1 MPQLQIMPKVYSY
14 TRMSTPE
21 QLKGDSRRRQV
32 DAANA
37 YATRRGWLLEDRFDD
52 LGVSAFHGKNHKL
65 GALSHFLALVDSG
78 AIERG
83 SVLIVESIDRL
94 SRQDISRALPL
105 LLDLIDR
112 GIRVVTLSP
121 EQEYSSQTV
130 GDATNLI
137 GALFIMARAHEESKM
152 KSVRGREAW
161 ISKRSEARR
170 AGKIATRRVP
180 GWLVVKDG
188 RIEVDPHRAEIVR
201 EIFELARNGWG
212 AYSISRHLN
221 ERGEVPWGKKP
232 SAVWRES
239 YIKKL
244 LRSRTVL
251 GEYQPHT
258 VRIEDGRQIRTEDG
272 QAITEYY
279 PKVIDA
285 ALFREVAVTLD
296 ARRVTGRGRKGQRFG
311 NLFTGLL
318 RCHCGAGYRF
328 VSKGPPPKGGDYL
341 HCSVA
346 LAKGSCSMQP
356 LRYGLVEEFLLGQI
370 ESLDARKVMSGL
382 VVDQRL
388 KEAMDEKRTLEEQL
402 ETSRNA
408 IGKLTDFIIREG
420 TGEGSR
426 AVKVRLDEEERTLA
440 LATKRLTVLDLRV
453 AEVQMASESER
464 RSALKQLI
472 SRWRRDPPNAAIL
485 RRALAEQI
493 RSLVDRMVISPGMH
507 VLEELLDGGPDGSED
522 GEAVDNS
529 EDWRA
534 VFGVK
539 SEAELRR
546 LLKDR
551 NFEVHIFYRSGAEER
566 IDGMRGP
573 VFRAK
578 ASRKMKELRL
588 VNR

>member
-14 TRMSTPE
+14 TRMSTLE

-37 YATRRGWLLEDRFDD
+37 YATRRGWVLEDRFDD

-65 GALSHFLALVDSG
+65 GALSHFLGLVDSG

-94 SRQDISRALPL
+94 SRQDISLALPL
-105 LLDLIDR
+105 LLDLIGR
-112 GIRVVTLSP
+112 GITVVTLSP
-121 EQEYSSQTV
+121 EQEYSSQTA

-137 GALFIMARAHEESKM
+137 GALFIMARAHEESKI
-152 KSVRGREAW
+152 KSVRGRAAW
-161 ISKRSEARR
+161 ISKRSEARSG
-170 AGKIATRRVP
+170 GKIATRRVP

-188 RIEVDPHRAEIVR
+188 SIEADPHRAEVVR
-201 EIFELARNGWG
+201 EIFELARDGWG

-221 ERGEVPWGKKP
+221 ERGELPWGKKLN
-232 SAVWRES
+232 AVWRES

-272 QAITEYY
+272 QAIADYY

-318 RCHCGAGYRF
+318 RCRCGAGYRF

-346 LAKGSCSMQP
+346 LAKGNCSMQP
-356 LRYGLVEEFLLGQI
+356 LRYGVVEEFLLGQI
-370 ESLDARKVMSGL
+370 ESLDARKVMNGAL
-382 VVDQRL
+382 VDQHL
-388 KEAMDEKRTLEEQL
+388 KDVLDEKSTLEEQI

-408 IGKLTDFIIREG
+408 IDKLTDFIIREG
-420 TGEGSR
+420 TGDGSR
-426 AVKVRLDEEERTLA
+426 AVKIRLDEEERTLA
-440 LATKRLTVLDLRV
+440 LSVKRLAVLDLRI
-453 AEVQMASESER
+453 AEVQMASEGER
-464 RSALKQLI
+464 RSALTQLI
-472 SRWRRDPPNAAIL
+472 TQWRNDPTNAPIL

-493 RSLVDRMVISPGMH
+493 RSLVDRMVISPGTH
-507 VLEELLDGGPDGSED
+507 VLEEVLDGGPNGSED
-522 GEAVDNS
+522 GEAVVSS
-529 EDWRA
+529 EDWRTT
-534 VFGVK
+534 FGVK
-539 SEAELRR
+539 NEAELRR
-546 LLKDR
+546 LFKDR
-551 NFEVHIFYRSGAEER
+551 NFEAHIYYRSGAEER
-566 IDGMRGP
+566 VDAMRGP
-573 VFRAK
+573 VFKAK

-588 VNR
+588 VNG

>member
-1 MPQLQIMPKVYSY
+1 MPQLQTMPKVYSY

-32 DAANA
+32 EAANA
-37 YATRRGWLLEDRFDD
+37 YATRRGWVLEDRFDD
-52 LGVSAFHGKNHKL
+52 LGVSAFHGKNRRL
-65 GALSHFLALVDSG
+65 GALSHFLGLVDSG

-112 GIRVVTLSP
+112 GITVVTLSP
-121 EQEYSSQTV
+121 EQEYSSETV

-137 GALFIMARAHEESKM
+137 GALFIMARAHEESKI
-152 KSVRGREAW
+152 KSVRGRAAW
-161 ISKRSEARR
+161 SSKRSEARS

-180 GWLVVKDG
+180 GWLVVKDAS
-188 RIEVDPHRAEIVR
+188 IEVDPHRADVVR
-201 EIFELARNGWG
+201 EIFELARDGWG

-221 ERGEVPWGKKP
+221 ERGEAPWGSKP
-232 SAVWRES
+232 NAVWRES

-272 QAITEYY
+272 QAIAEYY
-279 PKVIDA
+279 PKVIDPG
-285 ALFREVAVTLD
+285 LFREVAVTLD
-296 ARRVTGRGRKGQRFG
+296 ARKVTGRGRKGQRFG

-346 LAKGSCSMQP
+346 LAKGSCTMQP
-356 LRYGLVEEFLLGQI
+356 LRYGLVEEFLLGKI
-370 ESLDARKVMSGL
+370 ESLDARRVMSGEL
-382 VVDQRL
+382 VDQRL
-388 KEAMDEKRTLEEQL
+388 KEVLDEKRALEEQV
-402 ETSRNA
+402 EASRNA
-408 IGKLTDFIIREG
+408 IEKLTDFIIREG
-420 TGEGSR
+420 AVDGSR
-426 AVKVRLDEEERTLA
+426 AVKLRLDKEERTLSSA
-440 LATKRLTVLDLRV
+440 SKRLAVIDLRV

-464 RSALKQLI
+464 RRALTQLI
-472 SRWRRDPPNAAIL
+472 TQWRSDPTNAPIL

-493 RSLVDRMVISPGMH
+493 RSLVDRMVVLPGTH
-507 VLEELLDGGPDGSED
+507 VLEEVLDGGPNGSED
-522 GEAVDNS
+522 GETVASFDN
-529 EDWRA
+529 WQTT
-534 VFGVK
+534 FGVK
-539 SEAELRR
+539 SEAELRK
-546 LLKDR
+546 LFKDR
-551 NFEVHIFYRSGAEER
+551 NFEVHIYYRSGAEER
-566 IDGMRGP
+566 FDAMRGP
-573 VFRAK
+573 VFRANP
-578 ASRKMKELRL
+578 SRKMKEMRM
-588 VNR
+588 VNG

>member
-1 MPQLQIMPKVYSY
+1 MPQLEIMPKVYSY

-32 DAANA
+32 DAANS
-37 YATRRGWLLEDRFDD
+37 YARRRGWVLEDRFDD
-52 LGVSAFHGKNHKL
+52 LGVSAFHGQNHKL
-65 GALSHFLALVDSG
+65 GALSHFLGLVDSG

-105 LLDLIDR
+105 LLDLIDQ
-112 GIRVVTLSP
+112 GITVVTLSP
-121 EQEYSSQTV
+121 EQEYSSKTV

-137 GALFIMARAHEESKM
+137 GALFIMARAHEESKI
-152 KSVRGREAW
+152 KSHRGREAW

-170 AGKIATRRVP
+170 VGRLATRRVP
-180 GWLVVKDG
+180 GWLVVKDDA
-188 RIEVDPHRAEIVR
+188 IEVEPHRAEVVR
-201 EIFELARNGWG
+201 EIFELARDGWG

-221 ERGEVPWGKKP
+221 ERGELPWGSRP
-232 SAVWRES
+232 NAVWRES

-272 QAITEYY
+272 QAIADYY

-296 ARRVTGRGRKGQRFG
+296 ARRVTGRGRKGVRFG

-318 RCHCGAGYRF
+318 RCRCGAGYRF

-346 LAKGSCSMQP
+346 LAKGGCSMQP
-356 LRYGLVEEFLLGQI
+356 LRYGLFEEFLLGQI
-370 ESLDARKVMSGL
+370 ESLDARRVMTGAL
-382 VVDQRL
+382 VDQQL
-388 KEAMDEKRTLEEQL
+388 NDAQAEKRALEEQI

-408 IGKLTDFIIREG
+408 IGKLTDFIVQEG
-420 TGEGSR
+420 ALEGSR
-426 AVKVRLDEEERTLA
+426 AVKTRLDEEERMLTAATMRLA
-440 LATKRLTVLDLRV
+440 AIDLRI
-453 AEVQMASESER
+453 AEVQLASESER
-464 RSALKQLI
+464 RSALTQLI
-472 SRWRRDPPNAAIL
+472 AHWRSDPTNAPVL

-493 RSLVDRMVISPGMH
+493 RSLVDRMIVLPGAH
-507 VLEELLDGGPDGSED
+507 VLEEVLDGGPDGAID
-522 GEAVDNS
+522 GEAALAS

-534 VFGVK
+534 TFRVK
-539 SEAELRR
+539 NQAELRR
-546 LLKDR
+546 LFKDR
-551 NFEVHIFYRSGAEER
+551 NFEVHIYYRSGAEER
-566 IDGMRGP
+566 IDAMLGP
-573 VFRAK
+573 VYRAS
-578 ASRKMKELRL
+578 ASRKMKEMRL
-588 VNR
+588 VNG

>member
-37 YATRRGWLLEDRFDD
+37 YAARRGWVLEDRFDD
-52 LGVSAFHGKNHKL
+52 LGVSAFHGKNHQF
-65 GALSHFLALVDSG
+65 GALSHFLGLVDSG

-94 SRQDISRALPL
+94 SRQDIGRALPL
-105 LLDLIDR
+105 LLDLIHR
-112 GIRVVTLSP
+112 GITVVTLSP

-137 GALFIMARAHEESKM
+137 GALFIMARAHEESKI
-152 KSVRGREAW
+152 KSHRGREAW
-161 ISKRSEARR
+161 ISKRSEARD

-188 RIEVDPHRAEIVR
+188 SIEVDQHRAEVVR
-201 EIFELARNGWG
+201 EIFELARDGWG
-212 AYSISRHLN
+212 AYSISRYLN
-221 ERGEVPWGKKP
+221 ERGEVPWGNKP
-232 SAVWRES
+232 NAVWRES

-272 QAITEYY
+272 HAIADYY

-318 RCHCGAGYRF
+318 RCRCGAGYRF

-346 LAKGSCSMQP
+346 LAKGNCSMQP

-370 ESLDARKVMSGL
+370 ESLDARRVMSGVL
-382 VVDQRL
+382 VDQRL
-388 KEAMDEKRTLEEQL
+388 SDALDEKRALEEQID
-402 ETSRNA
+402 TSRNA
-408 IGKLTDFIIREG
+408 IAKLTDFIIQEG
-420 TGEGSR
+420 TTGGAR
-426 AVKVRLDEEERTLA
+426 AVKVRLDDEERILA
-440 LATKRLTVLDLRV
+440 KATKQLAAIDLRV
-453 AEVQMASESER
+453 AEIRMASEGER
-464 RSALKQLI
+464 RSALAQLI
-472 SRWRRDPPNAAIL
+472 TQWRSDPTNAPIL

-493 RSLVDRMVISPGMH
+493 RSLVDRMVVSPGTH
-507 VLEELLDGGPDGSED
+507 VLEEVLDGGPNESED
-522 GEAVDNS
+522 GEAVASSD
-529 EDWRA
+529 DWRTT
-534 VFGVK
+534 FGVK
-539 SEAELRR
+539 SEAELRK
-546 LLKDR
+546 LFKDR
-551 NFEVHIFYRSGAEER
+551 NFEVHIYYRSGAEER
-566 IDGMRGP
+566 VDAMRGP
-573 VFRAK
+573 VFRAN
-578 ASRKMKELRL
+578 ASRKMKEMRL
-588 VNR
+588 VNG